1 MLTEMSLLLR
11 YWEKLRTLSRY
22 VHRILSL
29 KNIIVIAITLIA
41 IQEHEIKYIA
51 KTDFILNSMVTVE
64 TFQENFEIRKLVD
77 LMKILFSISHFYAE
91 YGLSGSQIKTYIVF
105 RWWWK

>member
-1 MLTEMSLLLR
+1 
-11 YWEKLRTLSRY
+11 
-22 VHRILSL
+22 
-29 KNIIVIAITLIA
+29 
-41 IQEHEIKYIA
+41 
-51 KTDFILNSMVTVE
+51 MVTVE

-105 RWWWK
+105 RWW